1 MKVFEELGDNIVA
14 VGVLVIIIVVI
25 AILLINL
32 KTTPNVACS
41 SLYTYNASANDCYLT
56 TNASVTTA
64 VNSLGTNI
72 DTAVTAIQTPVSYV
86 TIIVLVVVFGAIIY
100 YIVHKMRGAQGE

>member
-32 KTTPNVACS
+32 KSTPDVSCTA
-41 SLYTYNASANDCYLT
+41 LYTYNASADNCYLT
-56 TNASVTTA
+56 TNASVTTSINTLSSNI
-64 VNSLGTNI
+64 NS
-72 DTAVTAIQTPVSYV
+72 AVTAIQTPVSYV

-100 YIVHKMRGAQGE
+100 YIVHKMRGVQGE